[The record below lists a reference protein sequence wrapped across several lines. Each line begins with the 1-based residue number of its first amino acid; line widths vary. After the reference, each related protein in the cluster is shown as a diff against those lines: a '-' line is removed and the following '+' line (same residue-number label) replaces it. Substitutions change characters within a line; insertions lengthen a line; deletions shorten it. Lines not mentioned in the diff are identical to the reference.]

1 MRWLVL
7 GVGLALA
14 ACRKDAPDPYAE
26 AKARHLAL
34 VTKGERPDSK
44 AFDEVLVLLDAV
56 PASSPK
62 FVDAKQLKA
71 AIENVRVHPR
81 RPLAKVHADDG
92 DLPED
97 IKAQTRACAGLAVLL
112 ARDGGATPAVVK
124 ALDDCRRRIE
134 KLDRQY
140 HDAHE
145 PPVDDLSQRLD
156 ALLDAG
162 VR

>member
-1 MRWLVL
+1 MKWLGLLV
-7 GVGLALA
+7 VLALA
-14 ACRKDAPDPYAE
+14 GCRKDAPDAYAE

-34 VTKGERPDSK
+34 VMKGERPDSK
-44 AFDEVLVLLDAV
+44 AFDEVLVLLDSV

-62 FVDAKQLKA
+62 SAEAKQLKA

-81 RPLAKVHADDG
+81 RPLAKVHGDDS

-97 IKAQTRACAGLAVLL
+97 IKAQTRACASLAELL
-112 ARDGGATPAVVK
+112 ARDGGATPSVVK
-124 ALDDCRRRIE
+124 ALDDCRKRIE
-134 KLDRQY
+134 KLDKQY

-145 PPVDDLSQRLD
+145 PPVDDVTQRLD

>member
-1 MRWLVL
+1 MRWLVVV
-7 GVGLALA
+7 GVLALA

-44 AFDEVLVLLDAV
+44 AFDDVLALLDTV
-56 PASSPK
+56 PASSPNAAE
-62 FVDAKQLKA
+62 AKQLKA
-71 AIENVRVHPR
+71 AIENVRIHPR
-81 RPLAKVHADDG
+81 RPLAKVHGDDR

-97 IKAQTRACAGLAVLL
+97 IKAQTRACASLAELL
-112 ARDGGATPAVVK
+112 ARDGGATLSVVK
-124 ALDDCRRRIE
+124 ALDDCRKRIE
-134 KLDRQY
+134 KLDKQY

-145 PPVDDLSQRLD
+145 PPVDDVSQRLD

>member
-1 MRWLVL
+1 MRWLFLV
-7 GVGLALA
+7 GGLALA

-34 VTKGERPDSK
+34 VMKGERPESK
-44 AFDEVLVLLDAV
+44 AFDEVLVLLDSV

-62 FVDAKQLKA
+62 AAEAKQLKA

-81 RPLAKVHADDG
+81 RPLAKVHGDDS
-92 DLPED
+92 DLPDD
-97 IKAQTRACAGLAVLL
+97 IKAQTRACASLAQLL
-112 ARDGGATPAVVK
+112 ARDGGATSSVVK

-134 KLDRQY
+134 KLDKQY
-140 HDAHE
+140 HDSHE
-145 PPVDDLSQRLD
+145 PPVDDVSQRLD